1 MGHQQLHK
9 KGVSVSFFIIDS
21 FCQITKCHFM
31 VTFMPDMNITMA
43 TEPLIV
49 LEIGDM
55 GCTQGQKPR
64 DVQLGLST
72 PNVGFDENF
81 Q

>member
-1 MGHQQLHK
+1 
-9 KGVSVSFFIIDS
+9 
-21 FCQITKCHFM
+21 M
-31 VTFMPDMNITMA
+31 VTFMPDMNYGPA

-64 DVQLGLST
+64 DVQLELST

-81 Q
+81 QK